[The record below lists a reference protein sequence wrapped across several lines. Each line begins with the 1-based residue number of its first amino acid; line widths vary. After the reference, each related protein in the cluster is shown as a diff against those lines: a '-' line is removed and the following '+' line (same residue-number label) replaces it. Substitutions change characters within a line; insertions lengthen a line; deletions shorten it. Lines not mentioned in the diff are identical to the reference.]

1 MEEISMENNINLVT
15 DETVNEIIESLDDFD
30 AENAWYEVWAI
41 GYDCDGELVGAELLL
56 GSFEDADSAVQYASI
71 ITYADI
77 RQEDEDEIFVRTSDM
92 LSIEVETVIQSDDY
106 ETMNVGT
113 IFAKSM
119 CVYIEDIHVT
129 SKDYEIVE
137 DDKLKISCK
146 LLKDFNKNDKVKV
159 YFSEEKMIL
168 TYKIISRAIYDDG
181 EYYHL
186 DLLY

>member
-1 MEEISMENNINLVT
+1 MENNINLVT

-41 GYDCDGELVGAELLL
+41 GYTDEGELAGAEMLL
-56 GSFEDADSAVQYASI
+56 GTFDDADSAVQYASI

-92 LSIEVETVIQSDDY
+92 LSIEVETVVDCED
-106 ETMNVGT
+106 EEEGTMNVGT

-119 CVYIEDIHVT
+119 CVFVEDIRVT
-129 SKDYEIVE
+129 TKEYEIVE

-146 LLKDFNKNDKVKV
+146 ILKDFNKNDKVKV

-168 TYKIISRAIYDDG
+168 TYKIISRVIYDDG

>member
-1 MEEISMENNINLVT
+1 MGNNINLVT
-15 DETVNEIIESLDDFD
+15 DETINEIIESLDDFD

-41 GYDCDGELVGAELLL
+41 GYDCDSELTGAEMLL
-56 GSFEDADSAVQYASI
+56 GTFDDADSAVQYASI

-77 RQEDEDEIFVRTSDM
+77 RQIDEDEIFVRTSDM
-92 LSIEVETVIQSDDY
+92 LSIEVETVVDCED
-106 ETMNVGT
+106 EDEGTMNVGT

-119 CVYIEDIHVT
+119 CVYIEDITVT

-168 TYKIISRAIYDDG
+168 SYRIISRVIYDDG

-186 DLLY
+186 DPLY